1 MNFTKELFFFLILA
15 SAVTSSFAQTA
26 TLTGV
31 VLGEDS
37 TPIEDVMVASTDGNT
52 KTNENGFYQ
61 LIMPSEEKITVTF
74 SHVSF
79 EKTSLTIQLKNGE
92 YFEFNPVMKTEI
104 EQIGEVVV
112 SSRNQ
117 KSVEGIQNIE
127 PEVVRSIP
135 GANAGVENIL
145 KTLPG
150 VNSNNELSTQYAVRG
165 GNYDENLVY
174 VNEIEVYRPFL
185 IRSGQQEGMS
195 FINTDLIQNIDF
207 SAGGFQSKYGD
218 KLSSVLDVTYKTPR
232 QLTGGAHA
240 SFLGGSAFLGTAS
253 KDQKFTTLTGVR
265 YRNNSLLI
273 NSTDVESNF
282 NPVFADA
289 QTFLT
294 YRFSGRFQLQFLGN
308 LSLNEYDYQPQSRQT
323 TTGTFD
329 RPIAIRV
336 DYIGEE
342 EDSYKTAFGALKGNY
357 KLNEKTTLKFI
368 ASLFHTEEKEYY
380 NIASRYRIG
389 EINPEMG
396 GLVEDFIEVGR
407 QFEYARNDLDAI
419 IFNLQHKGFYEIDE
433 TTVEWGVKYSYEKFD
448 DLLDEFEAID
458 TTGFTNDSIS
468 FPNAWEIPSF
478 NNINAQNNTE
488 NNRISGFAQWSKLA
502 YLGDAKVWLNA
513 GVRAQ
518 YWNVSGDS
526 ISSQSHFIVSP
537 RAQFSIK
544 PDWEKDML
552 FRIAGGVYQ
561 QPPFYRELR
570 DSTGTVQPDVKA
582 QKSYHLVLG
591 HDYSF
596 KLWDRPFKLISEA
609 YYKYIDEVNP
619 YTLEN
624 VRIRYAANN
633 NAVAYAYGLD
643 LRLNG
648 EFVPGTESW
657 VSLGYLKTEENIE
670 NNGYIPRPTDQRLKF
685 AVLFQDYIPSIPNV
699 KLYLNGVYNTGVPGG
714 SPNYANPYEYQTRL
728 PSYKR
733 LDVGVNYVFVD
744 GKQNV
749 KPGHWTNKF
758 KEIEVGF
765 EIFNIFDIQN
775 TITNT
780 WVNDYYTNRQY
791 AIPNYMTGRIFNI
804 KAGLRF

>member
-1 MNFTKELFFFLILA
+1 MNLTNRLLFALCFLTI
-15 SAVTSSFAQTA
+15 TSVYCQTA
-26 TLTGV
+26 TITGI
-31 VLGEDS
+31 VLDKNNTPVPNVAVMAENSS
-37 TPIEDVMVASTDGNT
+37 TE
-52 KTNENGFYQ
+52 TNDNGFYQ
-61 LIMPSEEKITVTF
+61 LVVPAEKKATITF
-74 SHVSF
+74 RHISF
-79 EKTSLTIQLKNGE
+79 KKIDLKLNLKKGE
-92 YFEFNPVMKTEI
+92 NFEFNPVLQDQV
-104 EQIGEVVV
+104 EQIGEVII
-112 SSRNQ
+112 STNNQ
-117 KSVEGIQNIE
+117 KEIEGIQNIS
-127 PEVVRSIP
+127 PEMVRTIP
-135 GANAGVENIL
+135 GANEGVENIL

-207 SAGGFQSKYGD
+207 SAGGFQAKYGD
-218 KLSSVLDVTYKTPR
+218 KLSSVLDVTYKTPT
-232 QLTGGAHA
+232 QLMGGFNA
-240 SFLGGSAFLGTAS
+240 SFLGGSVFLGTAS
-253 KDQKFTTLTGVR
+253 TDKRFTSLTGVR
-265 YRNNSLLI
+265 YRDNSLLV
-273 NSTDVESNF
+273 NSKDVETNY
-282 NPVFADA
+282 NPIFADA

-294 YRFSGRFQLQFLGN
+294 YRLSGRFQLQFLGN
-308 LSLNEYDYQPQSRQT
+308 LSLNEYDYQPRSRQT

-329 RPIAIRV
+329 NPLAIRV
-336 DYIGEE
+336 DYQGDE
-342 EDSYKTAFGALKGNY
+342 EDSYKTAFGAFKGNY
-357 KLNEKTTLKFI
+357 QLNDRVTLKFI
-368 ASLFHTEEKEYY
+368 TSLFHTEEKEHYT
-380 NIASRYRIG
+380 IASRYRIG

-396 GLVEDFIEVGR
+396 GLVEDFVDVGS
-407 QFEYARNDLDAI
+407 QFEYAQNNLNAT
-419 IFNLQHKGFYEIDE
+419 IFNLQHKGFYEKEE
-433 TTVEWGVKYSYEKFD
+433 TTVEWGIKYSYEKFD
-448 DLLDEFEAID
+448 DRLDEFEAID
-458 TTGFTNDSIS
+458 TTGFSNDSIN
-468 FPNAWEIPSF
+468 FPNEWVIPPF
-478 NNINAQNNTE
+478 NNIHANNNTS
-488 NNRISGFAQWSKLA
+488 NNRVSGFAQWSKLTTIGEA
-502 YLGDAKVWLNA
+502 QVWLNA

-518 YWNVSGDS
+518 YWNISGDS
-526 ISSQSHFIVSP
+526 IANASHFIVSP

-544 PDWEKDML
+544 PNWKKDML
-552 FRIAGGVYQ
+552 FRLAVGIYQ

-570 DSTGTVQPDVKA
+570 DSTGMVNPEVKA
-582 QKSYHLVLG
+582 QKSYHVVFG

-596 KLWDRPFKLISEA
+596 KMWNRPFKLISEA
-609 YYKYIDEVNP
+609 YYKYIDDVNP

-624 VRIRYAANN
+624 VRIRYEASN
-633 NAVAYAYGLD
+633 NAVAYAYGVD

-657 VSLGYLKTEENIE
+657 VSLGYLKTEENIDDR
-670 NNGYIPRPTDQRLKF
+670 GYIPRPTDQRLKF

-714 SPNYANPYEYQTRL
+714 SPNYADPYEYQIRL

-733 LDVGVNYVFVD
+733 VDMGVNYVIVD
-744 GKQNV
+744 GKETT
-749 KPGHWTNKF
+749 KPGHWSNKF